1 MRKSI
6 RVARF
11 LTVKSIARGN
21 VRVLALTIVMLI
33 LVYINLIFT
42 PAILEGLVDN
52 VNDKVINTLA
62 GDITIQSDATQPAIG
77 DVSALISEIESIDSV
92 VAASARNNL
101 GADITYEGE
110 RVTTVVYAIEPEQ
123 DRKVF
128 RISED
133 LIEGSYLEPE
143 DTDQI
148 LLGLQVAG
156 ADREDLELYSSSLMS
171 VHAGDVVTVR
181 YVNGLEKQYT
191 VKGIFYCELIQTD
204 IRTFITEKEFNSL
217 NPLMA
222 DKSSS
227 IHVKTK
233 ENTELEP
240 IIAQIAGL
248 REGLKFQTWE
258 DIAGVLRSMTVSM
271 KQIIV
276 ILQIVALIVAA
287 ITIFIVTYV
296 DLANKRRQIGI
307 ERAIGITP
315 SAIVLSYVLRAVV
328 YAIVGILAAAL
339 IFIYVVV
346 PLEARHPFH
355 FPFGDVL
362 LPVNISYLIRS
373 ALILCGVAIV
383 SAFIPSFNTIRVK
396 IIDAIWSSWTD
407 PPPPL

>member
-33 LVYINLIFT
+33 LVYLNLIFT
-42 PAILEGLVDN
+42 PAILEGLVNN

-62 GDITIQSDATQPAIG
+62 GDITIQSDATQPAMG
-77 DVSALISEIESIDSV
+77 NASALISEIESIDGV
-92 VAASARNNL
+92 VAASARNSL
-101 GADITYEGE
+101 GADVTYEGE
-110 RVTTVVYAIEPEQ
+110 RVTTVIYAIKPDQ
-123 DRKVF
+123 DKKVF
-128 RISED
+128 RISET
-133 LIEGSYLEPE
+133 LIEGSYLDAE

-156 ADREDLELYSSSLMS
+156 ADREDLELYSSSLRS
-171 VHAGDVVTVR
+171 VHAGDTVVVR
-181 YVNGLEKQYT
+181 YVNGVEKQYT

-204 IRTFITEKEFNSL
+204 VRTFITEKEFNSM

-222 DKSSS
+222 DKAST

-233 ENTELEP
+233 ENVELEP
-240 IIAQIAGL
+240 IIEQIAGI
-248 REGLKFQTWE
+248 RQGLKFQTWE

-271 KQIIV
+271 NQIIV

-296 DLANKRRQIGI
+296 DLSNKRRQIGI

-315 SAIVLSYVLRAVV
+315 SAIVLSYIFRAVV

-355 FPFGDVL
+355 FPFGDVF

-373 ALILCGVAIV
+373 ALILCVVAIV

-396 IIDAIWSSWTD
+396 IIDAIWSS
-407 PPPPL
+407 

>member
-1 MRKSI
+1 
-6 RVARF
+6 
-11 LTVKSIARGN
+11 
-21 VRVLALTIVMLI
+21 MLI

-62 GDITIQSDATQPAIG
+62 GDITVQSDATQPVIG
-77 DVSALISEIESIDSV
+77 DVSALISEIESIDGV
-92 VAASARNNL
+92 AAASARNNL

-110 RVTTVVYAIEPEQ
+110 RVTTVIYAIDPEQ
-123 DRKVF
+123 DKKVF
-128 RISED
+128 RMSED
-133 LIEGSYLEPE
+133 LIEGSYLDPE

-156 ADREDLELYSSSLMS
+156 ADREDLELYSSSLRS
-171 VHAGDVVTVR
+171 VHAGDTVIVR
-181 YVNGLEKQYT
+181 YVNGMEKQYT
-191 VKGIFYCELIQTD
+191 AKGIFYCELIQTD
-204 IRTFITEKEFNSL
+204 IRTFITEKEFNSI

-222 DKSSS
+222 DKAST
-227 IHVKTK
+227 IHVKTQK
-233 ENTELEP
+233 DVELKP
-240 IIAQIAGL
+240 IIAQIAAI
-248 REGLKFQTWE
+248 RQGLKFQTWE

-315 SAIVLSYVLRAVV
+315 SAIVLSYIFRAVV

-355 FPFGDVL
+355 FPFGDVF

-373 ALILCGVAIV
+373 ALILCAVAIV

-396 IIDAIWSSWTD
+396 IIDAIWSS
-407 PPPPL
+407 

>member
-33 LVYINLIFT
+33 LVYLNLIFT
-42 PAILEGLVDN
+42 PAILEGLVNN

-62 GDITIQSDATQPAIG
+62 GDITIQSDATQPAMG
-77 DVSALISEIESIDSV
+77 NASALISEIESIDGV
-92 VAASARNNL
+92 VAASARNSL
-101 GADITYEGE
+101 GADVTYEGE
-110 RVTTVVYAIEPEQ
+110 RVTTVIYAIKPDQ
-123 DRKVF
+123 DKKVF
-128 RISED
+128 RISET
-133 LIEGSYLEPE
+133 LIEGSYLDVE

-156 ADREDLELYSSSLMS
+156 ADREDLELYSSSLRS
-171 VHAGDVVTVR
+171 VHAGDTVVVR
-181 YVNGLEKQYT
+181 YVNGVEKQYT

-204 IRTFITEKEFNSL
+204 VRTFITEKEFNSM

-222 DKSSS
+222 DKAST

-233 ENTELEP
+233 ENVELEP
-240 IIAQIAGL
+240 IIEQIAGI
-248 REGLKFQTWE
+248 RQGLKFQTWE

-271 KQIIV
+271 NQIIV

-296 DLANKRRQIGI
+296 DLSNKRRQIGI

-315 SAIVLSYVLRAVV
+315 SAIVLSYIFRAVV

-355 FPFGDVL
+355 FPFGDVF

-373 ALILCGVAIV
+373 ALILCVVAIV
-383 SAFIPSFNTIRVK
+383 SAFVPSFNTIRVK
-396 IIDAIWSSWTD
+396 IIDAIWSS
-407 PPPPL
+407 

>member
-33 LVYINLIFT
+33 LVYLNLIFT

-52 VNDKVINTLA
+52 VNDKVINTLS
-62 GDITIQSDATQPAIG
+62 GDITVQSDATQPAIG
-77 DVSALISEIESIDSV
+77 DVSALISEIESIDGV
-92 VAASARNNL
+92 AAASARNNL
-101 GADITYEGE
+101 GADITYEEE
-110 RVTTVVYAIEPEQ
+110 RITTVVYAIEPEQ
-123 DRKVF
+123 DKAVF

-133 LIEGSYLEPE
+133 LIEGSYLDAE

-156 ADREDLELYSSSLMS
+156 ADREDLELYSSSLRS

-181 YVNGLEKQYT
+181 YVSGMEKQYT

-204 IRTFITEKEFNSL
+204 IRTFITGKEFNSI
-217 NPLMA
+217 NPLMV
-222 DKSSS
+222 DKASS
-227 IHVKTK
+227 IHVKTQK
-233 ENTELEP
+233 DVELEP
-240 IIAQIAGL
+240 IIEQIAGI

-258 DIAGVLRSMTVSM
+258 DIAGVLRSMTMSM
-271 KQIIV
+271 NQIIV

-315 SAIVLSYVLRAVV
+315 SAIVLSYIFRAVV
-328 YAIVGILAAAL
+328 YAVIGILAAAL

-355 FPFGDVL
+355 FPFGDVF

-373 ALILCGVAIV
+373 ALILCGVAV
-383 SAFIPSFNTIRVK
+383 ASAFVPSFNTIRVK
-396 IIDAIWSSWTD
+396 IIDAIWSS
-407 PPPPL
+407 

>member
-1 MRKSI
+1 MRKSV

-33 LVYINLIFT
+33 LVYLNLIFT

-62 GDITIQSDATQPAIG
+62 GDITVQSDASQPAID
-77 DVSALISEIESIDSV
+77 DVSALVSGIESLDGV

-101 GADITYEGE
+101 GADMTYQGE
-110 RVTTVVYAIEPEQ
+110 RITTVVYAIDPEQ
-123 DRKVF
+123 DKEVF

-133 LIEGSYLEPE
+133 LIEGSYLDAE
-143 DTDQI
+143 DTGQI

-156 ADREDLELYSSSLMS
+156 ADREDLELYSSSLRS
-171 VHAGDVVTVR
+171 VHAGDTVTVR
-181 YVNGLEKQYT
+181 YVNGMEKQYT

-222 DKSSS
+222 DKASA
-227 IHVKTK
+227 IHVKTEK
-233 ENTELEP
+233 DVELEP
-240 IIAQIAGL
+240 IIAQIAGI

-271 KQIIV
+271 NQIIV

-287 ITIFIVTYV
+287 ITVFIVTYV

-315 SAIVLSYVLRAVV
+315 SAIVLSYVFRAVV
-328 YAIVGILAAAL
+328 YAVIGILAAAL
-339 IFIYVVV
+339 IFVYVVV

-355 FPFGDVL
+355 FPFGDVF

-373 ALILCGVAIV
+373 ALILCGVAVV
-383 SAFIPSFNTIRVK
+383 SAFVPSFNTIRVK
-396 IIDAIWSSWTD
+396 IIDAIWSS
-407 PPPPL
+407 

>member
-33 LVYINLIFT
+33 LVYLNLIFT
-42 PAILEGLVDN
+42 PAILEGLVNN

-62 GDITIQSDATQPAIG
+62 GDITIQSDATQPAMG
-77 DVSALISEIESIDSV
+77 NASALISEIESIDGV
-92 VAASARNNL
+92 VAASARNSL
-101 GADITYEGE
+101 GADVTYEGE
-110 RVTTVVYAIEPEQ
+110 RVATVIYAIKPDQ
-123 DRKVF
+123 DKKVF
-128 RISED
+128 RISET
-133 LIEGSYLEPE
+133 LIEGSYLDVE

-156 ADREDLELYSSSLMS
+156 ADREDLELYSSSLRS
-171 VHAGDVVTVR
+171 VHAGDTVVVR
-181 YVNGLEKQYT
+181 YVNGVEKQYT

-204 IRTFITEKEFNSL
+204 VRTFITEKEFNSM

-222 DKSSS
+222 DKAST

-233 ENTELEP
+233 ENVELEP
-240 IIAQIAGL
+240 IIEQIAGI
-248 REGLKFQTWE
+248 RQGLKFQTWE

-271 KQIIV
+271 NQIIV

-296 DLANKRRQIGI
+296 DLSNKRRQIGI

-315 SAIVLSYVLRAVV
+315 SAIVLSYIFRAVV

-355 FPFGDVL
+355 FPFGDVF

-373 ALILCGVAIV
+373 ALILCVVAIV
-383 SAFIPSFNTIRVK
+383 SAFVPSFNTIRVK
-396 IIDAIWSSWTD
+396 IIDAIWSS
-407 PPPPL
+407 

>member
-33 LVYINLIFT
+33 LVYLNLIFT
-42 PAILEGLVDN
+42 PAILEGLVNN

-62 GDITIQSDATQPAIG
+62 GDITIQSDATQPAMG
-77 DVSALISEIESIDSV
+77 NASALISEIESIDGV
-92 VAASARNNL
+92 VAASARNSL
-101 GADITYEGE
+101 GADVTYEGE
-110 RVTTVVYAIEPEQ
+110 RVTTVIYAIKPDQ
-123 DRKVF
+123 DKKVF
-128 RISED
+128 RISET
-133 LIEGSYLEPE
+133 LIEGSYLDVE

-156 ADREDLELYSSSLMS
+156 ADREDLELYSSSLRS
-171 VHAGDVVTVR
+171 VHAGDTVVVR
-181 YVNGLEKQYT
+181 YANGVEKQYT

-204 IRTFITEKEFNSL
+204 VRTFITEKEFNSM

-222 DKSSS
+222 DKAST

-233 ENTELEP
+233 ENVELEP
-240 IIAQIAGL
+240 IIEQIAGI
-248 REGLKFQTWE
+248 RQGLKFQTWE

-271 KQIIV
+271 NQIIV

-296 DLANKRRQIGI
+296 DLSNKRRQIGI

-315 SAIVLSYVLRAVV
+315 SAIVLSYIFRAVV

-355 FPFGDVL
+355 FPFGDVF

-373 ALILCGVAIV
+373 ALILCVVAIV
-383 SAFIPSFNTIRVK
+383 SAFVPSFNTIRVK
-396 IIDAIWSSWTD
+396 IIDAIWSS
-407 PPPPL
+407 

>member
-52 VNDKVINTLA
+52 VNDKVINTLS
-62 GDITIQSDATQPAIG
+62 GDITVQSDATQPAVG
-77 DVSALISEIESIDSV
+77 DVSALISEIESIDGV
-92 VAASARNNL
+92 AAASARNNL
-101 GADITYEGE
+101 GADITYEEE
-110 RVTTVVYAIEPEQ
+110 RITTVVYAIEPEQ
-123 DRKVF
+123 DKAVF

-133 LIEGSYLEPE
+133 LIEGSYLDAE

-156 ADREDLELYSSSLMS
+156 ADREDLELYSSSLRS

-181 YVNGLEKQYT
+181 YVSGMEKQYT

-204 IRTFITEKEFNSL
+204 IRTFITGKEFNSL

-222 DKSSS
+222 DKASS
-227 IHVKTK
+227 IHVKTQK
-233 ENTELEP
+233 DVELEP
-240 IIAQIAGL
+240 IIAQIAGI

-258 DIAGVLRSMTVSM
+258 DIAGVLRSMTMSM
-271 KQIIV
+271 NQIIV

-315 SAIVLSYVLRAVV
+315 SAIVLSYIFRAVV
-328 YAIVGILAAAL
+328 YAVIGILAAAL

-355 FPFGDVL
+355 FPFGDVF

-373 ALILCGVAIV
+373 ALILCGVAV
-383 SAFIPSFNTIRVK
+383 ASAFVPSFNTIRVK
-396 IIDAIWSSWTD
+396 IIDAIWSS
-407 PPPPL
+407 

>member
-33 LVYINLIFT
+33 LVYLNLIFT

-52 VNDKVINTLA
+52 VNDKVINTLS
-62 GDITIQSDATQPAIG
+62 GDITVQSDATQPAIG
-77 DVSALISEIESIDSV
+77 DVSALISEIESIDGV
-92 VAASARNNL
+92 AAASARNNL
-101 GADITYEGE
+101 GADITHEGE
-110 RVTTVVYAIEPEQ
+110 RITTVVYAIEPEQ
-123 DRKVF
+123 DKAVF

-133 LIEGSYLEPE
+133 LIEGSYLDAE
-143 DTDQI
+143 DTDRI

-156 ADREDLELYSSSLMS
+156 ADREDLELYSSSLRS

-181 YVNGLEKQYT
+181 YVSGMEKQYT

-222 DKSSS
+222 DKASS
-227 IHVKTK
+227 IHVKTQK
-233 ENTELEP
+233 DVELEP
-240 IIAQIAGL
+240 IIAQIAGI

-271 KQIIV
+271 NQIIV

-315 SAIVLSYVLRAVV
+315 SAIVLSYIFRAVV
-328 YAIVGILAAAL
+328 FAVIGILAAAL

-355 FPFGDVL
+355 FPFGDVF

-373 ALILCGVAIV
+373 ALILCGVAV
-383 SAFIPSFNTIRVK
+383 ASAFVPSFNTIRVK
-396 IIDAIWSSWTD
+396 IIDAIWSS
-407 PPPPL
+407 

>member
-21 VRVLALTIVMLI
+21 VRVLALTIIMLI
-33 LVYINLIFT
+33 LVYLNLIFT

-62 GDITIQSDATQPAIG
+62 GDITVQSDATQPAIG
-77 DVSALISEIESIDSV
+77 NVNALISEIESIDGV

-110 RVTTVVYAIEPEQ
+110 RITTVVYSIDPEQ
-123 DRKVF
+123 DKRVF

-133 LIEGSYLEPE
+133 LIEGSYLDAE
-143 DTDQI
+143 DTDRI

-156 ADREDLELYSSSLMS
+156 ADREDLELYSSSLRS

-181 YVNGLEKQYT
+181 YVSGVEKQYT

-222 DKSSS
+222 DKAAS
-227 IHVKTK
+227 IHVKTQK
-233 ENTELEP
+233 DVELEP
-240 IIAQIAGL
+240 IITQIAGI

-271 KQIIV
+271 NQIIV

-315 SAIVLSYVLRAVV
+315 SAIVLSYIFRAVV
-328 YAIVGILAAAL
+328 YAVIGILAAAL

-355 FPFGDVL
+355 FPFGDVF
-362 LPVNISYLIRS
+362 LPVNVSYLIRS
-373 ALILCGVAIV
+373 ALILCGVAVV
-383 SAFIPSFNTIRVK
+383 SAFVPSFNTIRVK
-396 IIDAIWSSWTD
+396 IIDAIWSS
-407 PPPPL
+407 